1 MLRRITKHSE
11 YREFSSPD
19 LFLRS
24 DHFYAAVLF
33 DPHESALGITIGK
46 KIGKAHTRNLLK
58 RRIKAWARL
67 RCRDFPQGFKLN
79 LIARP
84 GAGELS
90 WNELCAELDKLST
103 QLRERC

>member
-11 YREFSSPD
+11 YQEFRSPD

-24 DHFYAAVLF
+24 THFYVAVLF
-33 DPHESALGITIGK
+33 SSQEFALGITIGK
-46 KIGKAHTRNLLK
+46 KTGKAHVRNLLK

-67 RCRDFPQGFKLN
+67 RFPELPQSFRIN

-90 WNELCAELDKLST
+90 WSELCGELNMLTAKLPARS
-103 QLRERC
+103 

>member
-24 DHFYAAVLF
+24 TCFYAAALF
-33 DPHESALGITIGK
+33 SAQEFALGITIGR

-58 RRIKAWARL
+58 RRIKAWLRL
-67 RCRDFPQGFKLN
+67 RCQDLPRGYRIN

-84 GAGELS
+84 GAGELN
-90 WNELCAELDKLST
+90 WNELCGELNTLIA
-103 QLRERC
+103 QLPSRP

>member
-24 DHFYAAVLF
+24 DNFYAAALF
-33 DPHESALGITIGK
+33 DSNAFALGITIGRK
-46 KIGKAHTRNLLK
+46 TGKAHTRNLLK

-67 RCRDFPQGFKLN
+67 RYTALPQGCKLN

-84 GAGELS
+84 SAGELG
-90 WNELCAELDKLST
+90 WNDLCAELDKLSA
-103 QLRERC
+103 QLRARC

>member
-33 DPHESALGITIGK
+33 HPHEFALGITIGRK
-46 KIGKAHTRNLLK
+46 TGKAHTRNLLK
-58 RRIKAWARL
+58 RRIKAWLRL
-67 RCRDFPQGFKLN
+67 RCSRLPQGFSLN
-79 LIARP
+79 LIARS

-90 WNELCAELDKLST
+90 WNELCAELDKLT
-103 QLRERC
+103 AQLPSR

>member
-33 DPHESALGITIGK
+33 HPHEFALGITIGRK
-46 KIGKAHTRNLLK
+46 TGKAHTRNLLK

-67 RCRDFPQGFKLN
+67 RGGDLPRGCKLN

-84 GAGELS
+84 KAGGLG
-90 WNELCAELDKLST
+90 WNELCAELDKLSA
-103 QLRERC
+103 QLWERC